1 MQQRAHLRILQVFLH
16 LPGPTTGRGS
26 KLGAVAA
33 VAAAALLACAG
44 APSATDAAGAATAA
58 SSCPGANL
66 RPTAA
71 NVRAVDAATLC
82 LVNLARGANGLR
94 PLHANR
100 ELGHVAAGQV
110 AGMVRRD
117 YFADVSPSG
126 PTLMSLVAVTGYP
139 SHAAGFAVGQNIAW
153 GAGGCTTP
161 AHIVEAWLASPPHRE
176 IMLSREY
183 RDAGVAVTPA
193 VPAVLHP
200 GGPGATYAIELG
212 ARF

>member
-1 MQQRAHLRILQVFLH
+1 MQQRTQLRVLQVFLH
-16 LPGPTTGRGS
+16 LPGPTRRRGS

-33 VAAAALLACAG
+33 ALLACLG
-44 APSATDAAGAATAA
+44 AMAAAADAASTA
-58 SSCPGANL
+58 SCAGANL

-82 LVNLARGANGLR
+82 LVNLARSADRLR

-100 ELGHVAAGQV
+100 ELSHVAAGQ
-110 AGMVRRD
+110 ANSMVRRD
-117 YFADVSPSG
+117 YFADARPSG
-126 PTLMSLVAVTGYP
+126 PTLMSLVAITRYP
-139 SHAAGFAVGQNIAW
+139 AHAAEFAVGQNIAW
-153 GAGGCTTP
+153 GTGAYTTP
-161 AHIVEAWLASPPHRE
+161 AHIVAEWLDSSPHRE

-183 RDAGVAVTPA
+183 RDAGVAATPA

-200 GGPGATYAIELG
+200 SGSGATYVIEFG